1 MTSAFYEFDEVDTFT
16 AAAIGEPGARVFY
29 LHARAG
35 QQRVTVKCEKQ
46 QVTAIAQYLRRVL
59 SDLPPPED
67 RPLPVELRD
76 PGEQAFVLGPIG
88 LGYDRGNDRLLVQ
101 LEELVAP
108 TGDEPDEADEDRSLG
123 AEDPDRGHVRLYVTR
138 SQAAA
143 FCDRADE
150 LVAAGRPSCPWC
162 GNPIDPDGH
171 PCPRMN

>member
-1 MTSAFYEFDEVDTFT
+1 MSAPFFEFDEVDMFT
-16 AAAIGEPGARVFY
+16 AAAIGEPGSRVFY

-35 QQRVTVKCEKQ
+35 KQRVTVKCEKQ

-67 RPLPVELRD
+67 RPLPFELRD
-76 PGEQAFVLGPIG
+76 PGEQQFVLGPIG

-101 LEELVAP
+101 LEELVPSTA
-108 TGDEPDEADEDRSLG
+108 DDDDVVDEDEVV
-123 AEDPDRGHVRLYVTR
+123 AEDDPDRGHIRLYVTR

-143 FCDRADE
+143 FCEYADE
-150 LVAAGRPSCPWC
+150 LVAAGRPNCQWC
-162 GNPIDPDGH
+162 GNPVDPEGH